1 MKKFN
6 DYKEKENWWDDVFFT
21 GNDENFREQK
31 IYQKPIK
38 NDLPKKKNVW
48 KSIKNIALVTACFEF
63 GLFLLNYMNNGN
75 FNITTFVL
83 SILWFIWF
91 IISSIFYYNV
101 KYEKNIIQHFFEINK
116 TKKENEKTIKENILK
131 DWKNLVEEYNEKRC

>member
-38 NDLPKKKNVW
+38 TDLPKKKNVW
-48 KSIKNIALVTACFEF
+48 KSVKNIALVTACFES
-63 GLFLLNYMNNGN
+63 GLFLLNYMNNGY

-83 SILWFIWF
+83 SILWIIWF